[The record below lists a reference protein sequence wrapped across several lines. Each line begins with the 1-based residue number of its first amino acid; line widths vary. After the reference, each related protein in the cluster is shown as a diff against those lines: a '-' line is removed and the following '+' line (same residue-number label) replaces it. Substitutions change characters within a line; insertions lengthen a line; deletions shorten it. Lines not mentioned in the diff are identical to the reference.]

1 MFSFLAQYQGIMS
14 LLRVA
19 LLPMIA
25 LLPGALL
32 VAGTASAQCRLCD
45 IPTTTPDA
53 ERESVPIRLDI
64 QARLDFDQLILRD
77 ASNGTA
83 RLSPDGSSSSSGS
96 IETMS
101 GRAMV
106 GSVIVTGEPGRLVR
120 IGFPGAI
127 ELTSL
132 SGSAIRL
139 TNLTS
144 DLPTAARLDSAG
156 QLTFHFG
163 GEIMLSGN
171 VDGAYRGDIQ
181 SPSIISEVD
190 ASTTD
195 QSSTLA

>member
-1 MFSFLAQYQGIMS
+1 MS
-14 LLRVA
+14 HLRVA
-19 LLPMIA
+19 LLSLIA
-25 LLPGALL
+25 LFAGVLL
-32 VAGTASAQCRLCD
+32 TAVPAIGQCRLCD
-45 IPTTTPDA
+45 TPTTTPDA
-53 ERESVPIRLDI
+53 ESDSIPIRLDV

-106 GSVIVTGEPGRLVR
+106 GSVIVTGEPGRLLR

-144 DLPTAARLDSAG
+144 DLPSAARLDSAG
-156 QLTFHFG
+156 RLTFHFG
-163 GEIMLSGN
+163 GEITLSGN
-171 VDGAYRGDIQ
+171 VDGTYRGDI
-181 SPSIISEVD
+181 PITVD
-190 ASTTD
+190 Y
-195 QSSTLA
+195 L

>member
-1 MFSFLAQYQGIMS
+1 MS
-14 LLRVA
+14 HLRVA
-19 LLPMIA
+19 LLSLIA
-25 LLPGALL
+25 LLAGGL
-32 VAGTASAQCRLCD
+32 VMAVPASAQCRLCET
-45 IPTTTPDA
+45 PTTTPDA
-53 ERESVPIRLDI
+53 ESDSVPIRLDI

-106 GSVIVTGEPGRLVR
+106 GSVVVTGEPGRLVR

-127 ELTSL
+127 ELTSM

-156 QLTFHFG
+156 RLTFRFG
-163 GEIMLSGN
+163 GEIAICRVMSTAPI
-171 VDGAYRGDIQ
+171 VAISR
-181 SPSIISEVD
+181 SPSIIS
-190 ASTTD
+190 
-195 QSSTLA
+195 

>member
-1 MFSFLAQYQGIMS
+1 MS
-14 LLRVA
+14 GLRFA
-19 LLPMIA
+19 LLSPIA
-25 LLPGALL
+25 LLAGAF
-32 VAGTASAQCRLCD
+32 AMPAPAPAQCRLCD
-45 IPTTTPDA
+45 TPTTVPDQTGT
-53 ERESVPIRLDI
+53 SMPIRLEV

-144 DLPTAARLDSAG
+144 DLPIAARLDSAG

-163 GEIMLSGN
+163 GEIALSGN
-171 VDGAYRGDIQ
+171 VDGAYRGDI
-181 SPSIISEVD
+181 PITVD
-190 ASTTD
+190 Y
-195 QSSTLA
+195 L